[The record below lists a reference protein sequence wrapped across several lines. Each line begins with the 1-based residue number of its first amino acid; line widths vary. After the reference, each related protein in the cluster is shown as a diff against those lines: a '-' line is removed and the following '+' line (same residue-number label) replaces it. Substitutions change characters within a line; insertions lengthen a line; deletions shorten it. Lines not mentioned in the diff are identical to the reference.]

1 MPRLIVK
8 QKAEVI
14 NELILKG
21 SQVSFKIGSEPDND
35 LVIDDKKVSMLHAKI
50 ERHANTYHLEDLKS
64 AFGTFLNSEKVDG
77 KVELKNGDE
86 ISLGAY
92 TIVFDNPLEYL
103 DMPRGGGKSGQA
115 GAIRLGIARALLR
128 VAAEHRDPLKSSG
141 YLTRDSRKIERKKY
155 GRKGAR
161 ARFQFSKR

>member
-64 AFGTFLNSEKVDG
+64 AFRTFLNSER
-77 KVELKNGDE
+77 
-86 ISLGAY
+86 SMA
-92 TIVFDNPLEYL
+92 
-103 DMPRGGGKSGQA
+103 
-115 GAIRLGIARALLR
+115 
-128 VAAEHRDPLKSSG
+128 KSSLKTATK
-141 YLTRDSRKIERKKY
+141 YRWAPIQLSLTILWNISICRSAVASRKNLRRKVRANRPV
-155 GRKGAR
+155 RKRAGR
-161 ARFQFSKR
+161 ARNERRGR